1 MIAFIAG
8 LALIIGL
15 VILALCER
23 KRAAS
28 YDYTQLPDAT
38 WSAREY
44 LGDGHWRDWY
54 APFDGQ
60 SLDQHERSHYEQ
72 AMIYR
77 ASELV
82 EQRRSGR
89 WEGRHVTVAW
99 HPGRDQET
107 DMQAAWLQKYGSAYG
122 VFVETRG

>member
-54 APFDGQ
+54 APFDGRD
-60 SLDQHERSHYEQ
+60 LDQYERNHYEQ
-72 AMIYR
+72 AMLSRATDLLGYR
-77 ASELV
+77 
-82 EQRRSGR
+82 QTGR
-89 WEGRHVTVAW
+89 MQGRHVTVTW
-99 HPGRDQET
+99 HPGRDH
-107 DMQAAWLQKYGSAYG
+107 QADILADWIQQYGEQCG
-122 VFVETRG
+122 VHVRQA